1 MGKLLRVGGMG
12 RYCPPVYT
20 PLGYILKGG
29 DAILQYIPPWGIF
42 SRGGGTALMRGR
54 VWSPSSLL
62 TVGRGQW
69 EAEGASGKRDCT
81 RTASQRGKA
90 VSSES
95 DIRVPEAK
103 RGRVPCRNEDDNR
116 LSKRNYT

>member
-1 MGKLLRVGGMG
+1 
-12 RYCPPVYT
+12 
-20 PLGYILKGG
+20 
-29 DAILQYIPPWGIF
+29 
-42 SRGGGTALMRGR
+42 MRGR

-69 EAEGASGKRDCT
+69 EAEGASGKRGRT
-81 RTASQRGKA
+81 RTALQAGLPTPARKGGI
-90 VSSES
+90 VRS

-116 LSKRNYT
+116 LSKRNCTEPSGSRTTRKAPES